1 MTLARHSA
9 YYLTGR
15 LASAPVGML
24 ALFAFTRV
32 LSPADYGRYSVIVA
46 MAGLVS
52 GFGFQWLRQCLV
64 KFGPD
69 PTCDRNELLG
79 SVGFLFLS
87 LIATAVVVAII
98 VAVSSNGRSGTIS
111 HSLIA
116 VTVALALAQAWFE
129 LGLDANRVDMNPV
142 RYGVA
147 GLLRTAFCLAFAL
160 LAQWLT
166 HTLTAVILGVTLGYL
181 VASLL
186 AAPRWLGGVAEIGK
200 ASWVQTKTLA
210 AYGLPLALTLGFT
223 FIVDSADRL
232 MLASMRGV
240 TDAGIYSS
248 AYNLGQYALGN
259 LLAGLGLA
267 VFPLA
272 VKCYAE
278 HGTDRTGTLL
288 GENLMLLV
296 GLALP
301 ATLGLVVLAPTLT
314 RLMLG
319 NFVAGQSALITAI
332 VAVGVAFGAIRS
344 YAYDIVFMLA
354 QKTGLQ
360 AAVLAVAAGVNILLN
375 WVFIPRWG
383 AVGAASATL
392 LSFFVALCL
401 SAALGRRLV
410 RIRFEGLDLVR
421 IFVSSVTMVVI
432 LVIPAAHYTWL
443 SLVLRITLGG
453 GVYLCAILILNPL
466 DVRLKLHKWFRRKIA

>member
-1 MTLARHSA
+1 MALARHSA

-15 LASAPVGML
+15 LASAAVGML
-24 ALFAFTRV
+24 ALYAFTRV
-32 LSPADYGRYSVIVA
+32 LSPADYGRYSVIVT

-69 PTCDRNELLG
+69 PTCDRSELLG
-79 SVGFLFLS
+79 SVGSLFLS
-87 LIATAVVVAII
+87 LIATAVAVAII
-98 VAVSSNGRSGTIS
+98 VAVFSNGRGGAIS
-111 HSLIA
+111 KSLIA

-147 GLLRTAFCLAFAL
+147 GLLRAAFCLTFGL

-166 HTLTAVILGVTLGYL
+166 HTLAAVILGVALGYM

-186 AAPRWLGGVAEIGK
+186 AAPRWLGGLASIRK
-200 ASWVQTKTLA
+200 ASWAQTKTLA

-232 MLASMRGV
+232 MLAAMSGA
-240 TDAGIYSS
+240 TEAGIYSS

-272 VKCYAE
+272 VKRYAE
-278 HGTDRTGTLL
+278 HGADRTGTLL
-288 GENLMLLV
+288 GENLLLLV

-314 RLMLG
+314 RLLLG
-319 NFVAGQSALITAI
+319 NFVPGQSALITAI
-332 VAVGVAFGAIRS
+332 VAVGVAFAAIRS

-354 QKTGLQ
+354 QKTKQQ

-383 AVGAASATL
+383 AAGAASATL
-392 LSFFVALCL
+392 LAFFLALCL
-401 SAALGRRLV
+401 SMILGRRLIEI
-410 RIRFEGLDLVR
+410 RIRPGEL
-421 IFVSSVTMVVI
+421 IKIMVGSAIMVAMLI
-432 LVIPAAHYTWL
+432 GFAVHNTWL

-453 GVYLCAILILNPL
+453 VVYLCAMLILNPL
-466 DVRLKLHKWFRRKIA
+466 DIRPKLHEWFRRKIA